1 MNDVAMEIFHLH
13 GVRATEDIDFKAEI
27 RARVDYLKDY
37 IRKSRVNGLVL
48 GISGGVDSTTAG
60 RLCQIAC
67 KELRDESYSAFFTA
81 VRLPSH
87 TQADEHDA
95 QIALEFIYPDQMVTV
110 NIGKATDEIHNQ
122 LTFIPS
128 DPSKLDFHKGNTKAR
143 MRMLAQYEIA
153 GITGCLVVGTDHNS
167 ELVPAFYTKWGD
179 QACDITV
186 LNGLNKRQVRKM
198 AEALGAPEQL
208 YKKVPTA
215 DLEEL
220 DVGKPDESALGF
232 SYDDLDD
239 FLEGK
244 PVDPSI
250 VDKIC
255 QKFVAT
261 RHKRDW
267 PVAFSTTST
276 NI

>member
-1 MNDVAMEIFHLH
+1 MNNVANEILAHH
-13 GVRATEDIDFKAEI
+13 GVRPTEEIDFKAEI
-27 RARVDYLKDY
+27 RSRVEYLKAY
-37 IRKSRVNGLVL
+37 IRESGAKGFVL

-60 RLCQIAC
+60 KLCQMAC
-67 KELRDESYSAFFTA
+67 AELWMDGFDATFTA

-87 TQADEHDA
+87 KQADEVDA
-95 QIALEFIYPDQMVTV
+95 QLSIAFIQADEIVTV
-110 NIGKATDEIHNQ
+110 DIGPSTDGIHNQ
-122 LTFIPS
+122 LIGLEKDS
-128 DPSKLDFHKGNTKAR
+128 AKLDFHKGNVKAR

-153 GITGCLVVGTDHNS
+153 GLKGSLVVGTDHNS

-198 AEALGAPEQL
+198 AEALGAPESL
-208 YKKVPTA
+208 FKKVPTA

-220 DVGKPDESALGF
+220 DVGKPDEIALGF

-244 PVDPSI
+244 QVDPSI

-255 QKFVAT
+255 AKYEAT
-261 RHKRDW
+261 RHKRNW
-267 PVAFSTTST
+267 PVAFSG
-276 NI
+276 

>member
-1 MNDVAMEIFHLH
+1 MNNVANEILSLH
-13 GVRATEDIDFKAEI
+13 GVRQTEDIDFNAEI
-27 RARVDYLKDY
+27 RARIEYLKDY
-37 IRKSRVNGLVL
+37 IRKSGTKGFVL

-60 RLCQIAC
+60 RMCQIAC
-67 KELRDESYSAFFTA
+67 SELRAEKIDAVFTA
-81 VRLPSH
+81 VRLPSYS
-87 TQADEHDA
+87 QADEDDA
-95 QIALEFIYPDQMVTV
+95 QTAIEFIYPDQMVTI
-110 NIGKATDEIHNQ
+110 NIGEATDAIHNQ
-122 LTFIPS
+122 MKYI
-128 DPSKLDFHKGNTKAR
+128 DVEGNAAKLDFHKGNTKAR

-153 GITGCLVVGTDHNS
+153 GIKGALVVGTDHNS

-198 AEALGAPEQL
+198 AEALGAPESL
-208 YKKVPTA
+208 FKKVPTA

-220 DVGKPDESALGF
+220 DVGKPDEVALGF

-244 PVDPSI
+244 QVDQSV

-255 QKFVAT
+255 AKYEAT
-261 RHKRDW
+261 RHKRNW
-267 PVAFSTTST
+267 PVAFSG
-276 NI
+276 

>member
-13 GVRATEDIDFKAEI
+13 GVRATEDIDFEAEI

-37 IRKSRVNGLVL
+37 IRKSGVNGLVL

-87 TQADEHDA
+87 KQADEIDA
-95 QIALEFIYPDQMVTV
+95 QSALDFIQPDGLVTV
-110 NIGKATDEIHNQ
+110 NIGDATDEIHHQ
-122 LTFIPS
+122 VTFIQS
-128 DPSKLDFHKGNTKAR
+128 DPLVLDFHKGNVKAR

-153 GITGCLVVGTDHNS
+153 GLTGSLVVGTDHNS

-198 AEALGAPEQL
+198 AEALGAPQHL
-208 YKKVPTA
+208 YMKVPTA

-220 DVGKPDESALGF
+220 DVGKADEIALGL
-232 SYDDLDD
+232 SYNDLDD

-244 PVDPSI
+244 PVKGS
-250 VDKIC
+250 VVKTIC
-255 QKFVAT
+255 DRYEAT
-261 RHKRDW
+261 RHKRNW